1 MTRKITFSIWETDA
15 PIPDSK
21 WAACFD
27 EYDLDDPVG
36 TGPTAEDAIIDL
48 LQMHDIKFSR

>member
-15 PIPDSK
+15 PFPDSI